1 MKQQTKCYC
10 GHTTYCDCGPEEKYT
25 DGLTMG
31 QIIPKEEP
39 CEHFTPTIGCIKDVC
54 SCNKDPK
61 QAPFKHKVESLSTEE
76 VLANRIDAYEF
87 IDFDKQETLE
97 EASTNYANKN
107 FSTKDPVA
115 DEGWYASWLGFR
127 NGAKW
132 QQEQIL
138 DFLYSEITERRDYS
152 ASKMCEKVIEFIE
165 QFKK

>member
-76 VLANRIDAYEF
+76 VLANRSNAYEF
-87 IDFDKQETLE
+87 IDFDKQDTPEEETL
-97 EASTNYANKN
+97 AKIKFVLSTNNDTQAIRLLEQYK
-107 FSTKDPVA
+107 
-115 DEGWYASWLGFR
+115 E
-127 NGAKW
+127 W

-152 ASKMCEKVIEFIE
+152 ASKMCYKVIEFIE
-165 QFKK
+165 NIKKK

>member
-1 MKQQTKCYC
+1 MKKQTKCYC

-31 QIIPKEEP
+31 QIIPKKEP

-76 VLANRIDAYEF
+76 VLANRSDAYEF

-97 EASTNYANKN
+97 E
-107 FSTKDPVA
+107 VA
-115 DEGWYASWLGFR
+115 IQKRNELGLKGTIDGFIA
-127 NGAKW
+127 GAKW
-132 QQEQIL
+132 QAERIYNEEEVEDLIYNVCGTVARLQG
-138 DFLYSEITERRDYS
+138 ITLNGNHIATAY
-152 ASKMCEKVIEFIE
+152 K
-165 QFKK
+165 QFKKK

>member
-1 MKQQTKCYC
+1 MKKQTKCYC

-31 QIIPKEEP
+31 QIIPKKEP

-76 VLANRIDAYEF
+76 VLANRSNAYEF
-87 IDFDKQETLE
+87 IDFDKQKTLE
-97 EASTNYANKN
+97 EAAEKIYNEFPLRSESLNNLA
-107 FSTKDPVA
+107 KDKFI
-115 DEGWYASWLGFR
+115 E
-127 NGAKW
+127 GAKW

-152 ASKMCEKVIEFIE
+152 ASKMCEKVVEFIE
-165 QFKK
+165 QFKKQS